1 MNEFELSMMEKTC
14 DEYKR
19 KIDEYHKYSEE
30 MRIQISELKKSIV
43 EKDQENMQLRAKYG

>member
-1 MNEFELSMMEKTC
+1 MMEKTC

-30 MRIQISELKKSIV
+30 TMLQMSDLKKNII
-43 EKDQENMQLRAKYG
+43 EK

>member
-1 MNEFELSMMEKTC
+1 MMEKTC

-30 MRIQISELKKSIV
+30 MRVQISELKRILI
-43 EKDQENMQLRAKYG
+43 ERDQEIVRYKLKFGDSI